1 MKNRSRIK
9 TIPVHLTT
17 LIPLGP
23 WYPVDTFG
31 PLLVPWEH
39 FVPLWPTLDLPVP
52 FGPLLVALCPYG
64 TLGAHIG
71 IFLSTF
77 GPLCAPLIPFGHLW
91 ATFGSHGPPW
101 VTFEPIWYSCGPLW
115 ATLGPSV
122 PLGTFGFIGNAFW
135 SLWAPLCY
143 LWPPLVHLEAYGPL
157 CATFDILWALWY
169 PVDPFGLLLV
179 PLATFGY
186 WSLIP
191 FWGVLL
197 SPLGHLSLSLYIYIY
212 IYIYIFV
219 FVYVYTSVDL
229 CIYMHKERI

>member
-1 MKNRSRIK
+1 MSVSSHRPLSTAPNHPHNTPPPPNHPWQPNSLYRWSKIHQLHLRQMKNRSRIK

-31 PLLVPWEH
+31 PLLVPWED

-64 TLGAHIG
+64 TLGAHVG
-71 IFLSTF
+71 IFLGTF
-77 GPLCAPLIPFGHLW
+77 GPLCAPLIQFGHLW

-122 PLGTFGFIGNAFW
+122 PLGTFGFIGIAFW

-143 LWPPLVHLEAYGPL
+143 LWPPLVYLEAM
-157 CATFDILWALWY
+157 W
-169 PVDPFGLLLV
+169 
-179 PLATFGY
+179 
-186 WSLIP
+186 
-191 FWGVLL
+191 
-197 SPLGHLSLSLYIYIY
+197 SPLGHY
-212 IYIYIFV
+212 
-219 FVYVYTSVDL
+219 
-229 CIYMHKERI
+229 